1 MNIRPATEADVD
13 GIVAMSAK
21 FYVMTSYRGFANMDE
36 ETVADLVR
44 TLIEGGVM
52 LVAEDAGALIGM
64 AGLFIG
70 PFLFNKHKLGAYEV
84 VWWVNPDDQGA
95 GAGKGLLLAIDAACR
110 EKGCAIIQMVT
121 LSTSPPQAGA
131 IYERLGYAHS
141 ETSYTKV
148 LT

>member
-1 MNIRPATEADVD
+1 MNIRPAIESDVNA
-13 GIVAMSAK
+13 IVEMSAK
-21 FYVMTSYRGFANMDE
+21 FYATTTYRGFANMDE

-44 TLIEGGVM
+44 TLIENGVM
-52 LVAEDAGALIGM
+52 LVAEDQGQVIGM

-70 PFLFNKHKLGAYEV
+70 PFLFNKHKKGAYEV
-84 VWWVNPDDQGA
+84 VWWVSPDTRGS
-95 GAGKGLLLAIDAACR
+95 GAGKGLLGEIDAACR
-110 EKGCAIIQMVT
+110 EKGCDIIQMVT

-131 IYERLGYAHS
+131 IYEAMGFAHS

>member
-1 MNIRPATEADVD
+1 MNIRPATESDVD

-21 FYVMTSYRGFANMDE
+21 FYATTSYRGFANMDE

-44 TLIEGGVM
+44 TLIDTGVM
-52 LVAEDAGALIGM
+52 LVAEDAGELVGM
-64 AGLFIG
+64 AGLFVA
-70 PFLFNKHKLGAYEV
+70 PFMFNKHKTAAYEV
-84 VWWVNPDDQGA
+84 VWWVNPSDQGA

-110 EKGCAIIQMVT
+110 AKGCAIIQMVT
-121 LSTSPPQAGA
+121 LSTSPPKAAA

-148 LT
+148 LD